1 MKIHPLAIG
10 AVAAVGGAAIM
21 LASGASAGTTSS
33 DQQLIINQRISQ
45 AAVRRS
51 NTALNYMGVIR
62 TATLDNTY
70 GLNKS
75 NPKGV
80 TPLTQVSGAGLGWQT
95 PQIRDSQVTTAK
107 VADGA
112 VTTAKVADGAVT
124 TSKIAANGVTQ
135 AKLSSKTY
143 YVQFDQNGTLQ
154 RGSTGVTSSRQSQ
167 GVYRVTTPVDVSACI
182 YAPNVLNNSGASA
195 GAFMSG
201 GTLAVQTTNMNTNTT
216 VDAPASVLI
225 YCPGS

>member
-1 MKIHPLAIG
+1 
-10 AVAAVGGAAIM
+10 M
-21 LASGASAGTTSS
+21 LASGANAGTTSS
-33 DQQLIINQRISQ
+33 SEQLIINQRISQ

-62 TATLDNTY
+62 TSTLDNTY

-80 TPLTQVSGAGLGWQT
+80 TPLTQVTGAGLGWQT
-95 PQIRDSQVTTAK
+95 PQIRD
-107 VADGA
+107 DE
-112 VTTAKVADGAVT
+112 VT
-124 TSKIAANGVTQ
+124 TSKIAAGGVTQ

-143 YVQFDQNGTLQ
+143 YAVWNAAGTAQ
-154 RGSTGVTSSRQSQ
+154 KASTGVGTSKSST
-167 GVYRVTTPVDVSACI
+167 GVYLVGPFPGDVSGCI

-195 GAFMSG
+195 GAILQG
-201 GTLAVQTTNMNTNTT
+201 GNTFLAVQMTSATGANT
-216 VDAPASVLI
+216 VDAPGSVMV

>member
-21 LASGASAGTTSS
+21 LASGANAGTTSS
-33 DQQLIINQRISQ
+33 SEQLIINQRISQ

-62 TATLDNTY
+62 TSTLDNTY

-80 TPLTQVSGAGLGWQT
+80 TPLTQVTGAGLGWQT
-95 PQIRDSQVTTAK
+95 PQIRDGQVTSS
-107 VADGA
+107 
-112 VTTAKVADGAVT
+112 KVADGAVT
-124 TSKIAANGVTQ
+124 TSKIAAGGVTQ

-143 YVQFDQNGTLQ
+143 YVQLAGTV
-154 RGSTGVTSSRQSQ
+154 GGVTVQRQS
-167 GVYRVTTPVDVSACI
+167 GSVAASRVGAGNYLIQFPVDVSGCI
-182 YAPNVLNNSGASA
+182 YAPNVMSGAADWESSVIPAA
-195 GAFMSG
+195 GNGPVISVGVSKG
-201 GTLAVQTTNMNTNTT
+201 GTPTDTT
-216 VDAPASVLI
+216 VSVMV

>member
-1 MKIHPLAIG
+1 
-10 AVAAVGGAAIM
+10 M
-21 LASGASAGTTSS
+21 LASGANAGTTSS
-33 DQQLIINQRISQ
+33 SEQLIINQRISQ

-62 TATLDNTY
+62 TSTLDNTY

-80 TPLTQVSGAGLGWQT
+80 TPLTQVTGAGLGWQT
-95 PQIRDSQVTTAK
+95 PQIRD
-107 VADGA
+107 GE
-112 VTTAKVADGAVT
+112 VT
-124 TSKIAANGVTQ
+124 TSKIAAGGVTQ

-143 YVQFDQNGTLQ
+143 YAVWNAAGTAQ
-154 RGSTGVTSSRQSQ
+154 KASTGVGTSKSST
-167 GVYRVTTPVDVSACI
+167 GVYLVGPFPGDVSGCI

-195 GAFMSG
+195 GAILQG
-201 GTLAVQTTNMNTNTT
+201 GNTFLAVQMTNATGTNT
-216 VDAPASVLI
+216 VDAPGSVMV

>member
-1 MKIHPLAIG
+1 
-10 AVAAVGGAAIM
+10 M
-21 LASGASAGTTSS
+21 LASGANAGTTSS
-33 DQQLIINQRISQ
+33 SEQLIINQRISQ

-80 TPLTQVSGAGLGWQT
+80 TPLTQVTGAGLGWQT
-95 PQIRDSQVTTAK
+95 PQIRD
-107 VADGA
+107 GE
-112 VTTAKVADGAVT
+112 VT
-124 TSKIAANGVTQ
+124 TSKIAAGGVTQ

-143 YVQFDQNGTLQ
+143 YAVWNAAGTAQ
-154 RGSTGVTSSRQSQ
+154 KASTGVGTSKSST
-167 GVYRVTTPVDVSACI
+167 GVYLVGPFPGDVSGCI

-195 GAFMSG
+195 GAILQG
-201 GTLAVQTTNMNTNTT
+201 GNTFLAVQMTNATGTNT
-216 VDAPASVLI
+216 VDAPGSVMV

>member
-21 LASGASAGTTSS
+21 LASGANAGTTSS
-33 DQQLIINQRISQ
+33 SEQLIINQRISQ

-62 TATLDNTY
+62 TSTLDNTY

-80 TPLTQVSGAGLGWQT
+80 TPLTQVTGAGLGWQT
-95 PQIRDSQVTTAK
+95 PQIRDGQVTSS
-107 VADGA
+107 
-112 VTTAKVADGAVT
+112 KVADGAVT

-143 YVQFDQNGTLQ
+143 YAEWNSAGTAQ
-154 RGSTGVTSSRQSQ
+154 R
-167 GVYRVTTPVDVSACI
+167 
-182 YAPNVLNNSGASA
+182 ASA
-195 GAFMSG
+195 GVGTGSTSAGIYSVGPFPQDISACMYSATTLDNSG
-201 GTLAVQTTNMNTNTT
+201 SSAAVIRTNSTTFLNVQTNRTADGSVAN
-216 VDAPASVLI
+216 APVSLMV
-225 YCPGS
+225 YCLGS

>member
-1 MKIHPLAIG
+1 VKIHPLAIG

-80 TPLTQVSGAGLGWQT
+80 TPLTQVPGAGLGWQT
-95 PQIRDSQVTTAK
+95 PQIRDGQVTTSK
-107 VADGA
+107 VADSA
-112 VTTAKVADGAVT
+112 VTTA
-124 TSKIAANGVTQ
+124 KIAANGVTQ

-143 YVQFDQNGTLQ
+143 YVQIAGSAAGATIQ
-154 RGSTGVTSSRQSQ
+154 RQSGGVTASRVSAGNYLAQF
-167 GVYRVTTPVDVSACI
+167 PVDVSACI
-182 YAPNVLNNSGASA
+182 YSPNVMSGAANWQDTVIPAPGSPTVISIGTSLG
-195 GAFMSG
+195 GAP
-201 GTLAVQTTNMNTNTT
+201 TDTT
-216 VDAPASVLI
+216 VSVLV